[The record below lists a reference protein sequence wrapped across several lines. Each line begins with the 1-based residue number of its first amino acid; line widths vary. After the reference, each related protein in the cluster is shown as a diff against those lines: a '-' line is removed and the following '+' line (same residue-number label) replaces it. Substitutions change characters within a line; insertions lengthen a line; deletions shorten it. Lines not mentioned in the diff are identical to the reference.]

1 MARPSAP
8 PSGRRSQSSRVAVGW
23 VGPAAQHLNADDP
36 RVKAWELRF
45 GHGTG
50 LWGAGE
56 LVPTALLEG
65 ILLFRRCSAR
75 RPRRWHNGTTRL
87 QGRRRRK
94 AAAPAPEISSRH
106 LAALGPLVDVFHL
119 DAQRLLATGLGGLH
133 TSGRDRGAYGLV
145 A

>member
-87 QGRRRRK
+87 QVAADARPQPQLRRSALDTLLLWGR
-94 AAAPAPEISSRH
+94 SSTSFILTHRGCWRQDWVVCT
-106 LAALGPLVDVFHL
+106 LAG
-119 DAQRLLATGLGGLH
+119 ATGALM
-133 TSGRDRGAYGLV
+133 V
-145 A
+145 